1 MDQRFEGVPDTFFI
15 PLWARI
21 EASKRFPE
29 LLFGQRALALE
40 PALAG
45 RALAGTTSEFNL
57 LSSAVRAHVMD
68 AMAEDFIAA
77 HGPSTLIVL
86 GCGLDT
92 ASSRIDG
99 RGSVFFELDLPDVI
113 AYRRQVLGEDPDE
126 HLIAH
131 DLFDLAWT
139 DAVPHDKPILIYA
152 AGVFPYFDEER
163 IVSLMQD
170 LRRIFP
176 GAELIFDAVDS
187 RGLRYAERYVKKT
200 GNASAA
206 MHFAVD
212 DAAAFAEKAGVTLIA
227 REPFFGDACRLLKGK
242 IGVYT
247 RISMRVCDRHGRLKV
262 IRVKL

>member
-1 MDQRFEGVPDTFFI
+1 MDQRFEGVPDTLFI

-29 LLFGQRALALE
+29 LLFDQRALALE

-126 HLIAH
+126 HLIAR

-152 AGVFPYFDEER
+152 AGV
-163 IVSLMQD
+163 SM
-170 LRRIFP
+170 
-176 GAELIFDAVDS
+176 G
-187 RGLRYAERYVKKT
+187 RGLSRSCRISGASSPAPSSFST
-200 GNASAA
+200 PWTPAASA
-206 MHFAVD
+206 MQSGMWRRP
-212 DAAAFAEKAGVTLIA
+212 EM
-227 REPFFGDACRLLKGK
+227 LLQRC
-242 IGVYT
+242 ILQST
-247 RISMRVCDRHGRLKV
+247 MPLPSPRRQASP
-262 IRVKL
+262 

>member
-1 MDQRFEGVPDTFFI
+1 MDQRFEGVPDTLFI

-29 LLFGQRALALE
+29 LLFDQLALALE

-57 LSSAVRAHVMD
+57 LSSAVRVHVMD
-68 AMAEDFIAA
+68 AMAEDFITA
-77 HGPSTLIVL
+77 HG
-86 GCGLDT
+86 
-92 ASSRIDG
+92 
-99 RGSVFFELDLPDVI
+99 
-113 AYRRQVLGEDPDE
+113 
-126 HLIAH
+126 
-131 DLFDLAWT
+131 LFDLAWT

-187 RGLRYAERYVKKT
+187 RGLRYAERYVEKT

-227 REPFFGDACRLLKGK
+227 REPFFGNALRLLKGK
-242 IGVYT
+242 IGLYT
-247 RISMRVCDRHGRLKV
+247 RISMQVCDRQDRLKV